1 MRVKGNDSIITGD
14 NMLRERTLSIIMSV
28 LSRHPTATRLLLGPI
43 ANAPVLSRF
52 LHVLPRAFMGA
63 TAFEI
68 HDVDMKGGR
77 ISLGRV
83 DEVIFSSKFLKL
95 FHDEIAARTGE
106 DEKNRILY
114 DIGRQGGYWE
124 VDQALKHGRWAPK
137 VLADLI
143 ENGATLDAIRTSPTM
158 ARFFAE
164 TMRMVLRL
172 IINEGGWGF
181 VDELEFHTSPMKTV
195 IANSQ
200 EAKWMGPSKSPVCY
214 IAAGVMAGYSSRI
227 LGEDV
232 TAREVACKA
241 MGAPKCVFEIDR

>member
-1 MRVKGNDSIITGD
+1 
-14 NMLRERTLSIIMSV
+14 MLNERILATIMSV
-28 LSRHPTATRLLLGPI
+28 LSRHPKAARILLGPI
-43 ANAPVLSRF
+43 ANAPLLSRF

-68 HDVDMKGGR
+68 HDVDVKGGR

-83 DEVIFSSKFLKL
+83 DEVIFSSKFLEL
-95 FHDEIAARTGE
+95 FHNGIAARTGE
-106 DEKNRILY
+106 DEKNIILY

-124 VDQALKHGRWAPK
+124 VDQALKHGQWAPR
-137 VLADLI
+137 VLADMI
-143 ENGATLDAIRTSPTM
+143 ENGATLDAIRTNPTM

-172 IINEGGWGF
+172 IINEGGWGSI
-181 VDELEFHTSPMKTV
+181 DELDFETSPMKTV
-195 IANSQ
+195 ISNSQ
-200 EAKWMGPSKSPVCY
+200 EAKWMGPSDSPVCH

-227 LGEDV
+227 LGEEV

-241 MGAPKCVFEIDR
+241 MGAPNCVFEIDR